1 MCCLLVTASHC
12 ALQCHSCLSVLQEL
26 LLWFM
31 CQTLSSLLRHLKHLG
46 MLPTHLAARSWAQLS
61 RLLSIAV
68 SDQSSL
74 GNFIPAFV
82 CADCVCHARE
92 SSDGFTC
99 QVQQENILSFLDQVA
114 QRLRWSI
121 CFCGLLA
128 SPCKSCDS
136 GVLVFENRA

>member
-1 MCCLLVTASHC
+1 MLPLGDSVSLCPSVPLLPVSAAI
-12 ALQCHSCLSVLQEL
+12 ALALVHV
-26 LLWFM
+26 
-31 CQTLSSLLRHLKHLG
+31 QTLSSLLRHLKHLG
-46 MLPTHLAARSWAQLS
+46 MLPTHMAARSWAQLS
-61 RLLSIAV
+61 RLLSTAV